1 MPISTKSASALA
13 LEFTQFAD
21 QDGIDAA
28 AAAFQSL
35 LTAGEALKGLGSL
48 TRTGLEWQRQI

>member
-1 MPISTKSASALA
+1 MPISTKSASSPALA
-13 LEFTQFAD
+13 FTQFAD

-35 LTAGEALKGLGSL
+35 LTADEALKGLGSL
-48 TRTGLEWQRQI
+48 TRAGLEWQGQI